1 MANNQIIR
9 VNGERTLR
17 NLLADGGIQPFLDD
31 PRTTEVVV
39 NKPYEIGV
47 EQDGKWSWYERST
60 LTFNMLDAIGILA
73 AAMTSREVDSTQPL
87 CTSTLP
93 GGERIQICRPPA
105 TLPDRISLTIRK
117 PATFARTADDPDFV
131 PLFSPTRS
139 TLSRSAQ
146 IDRELIVLKRAGD
159 WRSFWGLARRSRKTI
174 GITGMTGSGKT
185 DVAKRLIQLTG
196 SEIRIVTIEDNPE
209 TKNLG
214 PRNTVN
220 LFYGDSR
227 AKLTAEMAVYAA
239 LRMRPDEIHLAE
251 VRGAEAFAFLR
262 AVAAGHPG
270 SITTWHAGEGME
282 VSALVAMVKQHE
294 AGRALVDVEERIRTF
309 VDIIVWCTRGED
321 GFSAPRVWMRAEEE
335 MENV

>member
-1 MANNQIIR
+1 MIH
-9 VNGERTLR
+9 GERTL
-17 NLLADGGIQPFLDD
+17 NYLLAGNIQPFLDD

-39 NKPYEIGV
+39 NKPCEVGI
-47 EQDGKWSWYERST
+47 EQGGQWQWFDRPA
-60 LTFNMLDAIGILA
+60 LTFDRLDAIGILA
-73 AAMTSREVDSTQPL
+73 AAMTSREVDDTQPL

-117 PATFARTADDPDFV
+117 PATFARTADDPDFEA
-131 PLFSPTRS
+131 LFSAAKS
-139 TLSRSAQ
+139 TSSRRAKINEQ
-146 IDRELIVLKRAGD
+146 LIALKRAGE
-159 WRSFWGLARRSRKTI
+159 WRAFWGLARKARMTI

-185 DVAKRLIQLTG
+185 DFAKRLLQLTAP
-196 SEIRIVTIEDNPE
+196 EVRIVTIEDNPE
-209 TKNLG
+209 TRGLG

-227 AKLTAEMAVYAA
+227 AKVTAEAAVQSA

-251 VRGAEAFAFLR
+251 IRGAEAFAFLR

-282 VSALVAMVKQHE
+282 IMALVAMVKQHE
-294 AGRALVDVEERIRTF
+294 AGRSLDDVEERIRTF
-309 VDIIVWCTRGED
+309 VDIVCWCDRVDGTYAVPRVMLRGED
-321 GFSAPRVWMRAEEE
+321 IR
-335 MENV
+335 

>member
-1 MANNQIIR
+1 MIH
-9 VNGERTLR
+9 GEKTLR
-17 NLLADGGIQPFLDD
+17 YLLAGSIQPFLDD
-31 PRTTEVVV
+31 PLTTEVVV
-39 NKPYEIGV
+39 NKPGEVGV
-47 EQDGKWSWYERST
+47 EQAGKWSWYDRPA
-60 LTFNMLDAIGILA
+60 LTFDRLDAIGILA
-73 AAMTSREVDSTQPL
+73 AAMTSRDVDSAQPL

-117 PATFARTADDPDFV
+117 PATYARTADDPDFV
-131 PLFSPTRS
+131 PLFSAANS
-139 TLSRSAQ
+139 TLSRRSKV
-146 IDRELIVLKRAGD
+146 DEELIALKRAGD
-159 WRSFWGLARRSRKTI
+159 WRAFWALARKARKTI

-185 DVAKRLIQLTG
+185 DLAKRLLQLTG
-196 SEIRIVTIEDNPE
+196 ADVRVVTIEDNPE
-209 TKNLG
+209 TKGLG

-227 AKLTAEMAVYAA
+227 AKVNAEAAVQAA

-282 VSALVAMVKQHE
+282 IMALVAMVKQHE
-294 AGRALVDVEERIRTF
+294 AGRSLDDVEERIRTF
-309 VDIIVWCTRGED
+309 VDIVCWCDRVDGTYAVPRVMLRGED
-321 GFSAPRVWMRAEEE
+321 I
-335 MENV
+335 

>member
-1 MANNQIIR
+1 VIH
-9 VNGERTLR
+9 GERTLR
-17 NLLADGGIQPFLDD
+17 YLLAGDIQPFLDD
-31 PRTTEVVV
+31 HRTTEVVV
-39 NKPYEIGV
+39 NRPGEIGV
-47 EQDGKWSWYERST
+47 EQDGRWSWFDRPG
-60 LTFNMLDAIGILA
+60 LTFDKLDAIGILA
-73 AAMTSREVDSTQPL
+73 AAMTSREVDSVQPL

-131 PLFSPTRS
+131 PLFSAANSTITRS
-139 TLSRSAQ
+139 RQT
-146 IDRELIVLKRAGD
+146 DRELIGLKRAGD
-159 WRSFWGLARRSRKTI
+159 WRAFWGLARKTRKTI
-174 GITGMTGSGKT
+174 GITGITGSGKT

-196 SEIRIVTIEDNPE
+196 SETRIVTIEDNPE
-209 TKNLG
+209 TKGLG

-227 AKLTAEMAVYAA
+227 AKLTAEMAVQAA

-282 VSALVAMVKQHE
+282 ISALVAMVKQHE
-294 AGRALVDVEERIRTF
+294 AGRALDDVEERIRTL

-321 GFSAPRVWMRAEEE
+321 GFSAPRVWMRAEEDLQHAA
-335 MENV
+335 

>member
-1 MANNQIIR
+1 MIH
-9 VNGERTLR
+9 GEKTLR
-17 NLLADGGIQPFLDD
+17 NLLADGGIQPFLND
-31 PRTTEVVV
+31 PLTTEVVV
-39 NKPYEIGV
+39 NKPGEVGV
-47 EQDGKWSWYERST
+47 EQAGKWSWFDRPA
-60 LTFNMLDAIGILA
+60 LTFDTLDAIGILA

-117 PATFARTADDPDFV
+117 PATYARTADDPDFV
-131 PLFSPTRS
+131 PLFSTANGM
-139 TLSRSAQ
+139 LSRRSKV
-146 IDRELIVLKRAGD
+146 DEELIGLKRAGD
-159 WRSFWGLARRSRKTI
+159 WRAFWGLARKARKTI

-185 DVAKRLIQLTG
+185 DLAKRLLQLTG
-196 SEIRIVTIEDNPE
+196 ADVRVVTIEDNPE
-209 TKNLG
+209 TKGLG

-227 AKLTAEMAVYAA
+227 AKVTAEMAVQSA

-282 VSALVAMVKQHE
+282 IMALVAMVKQHE
-294 AGRALVDVEERIRTF
+294 AGRSLDDVEERIRTF
-309 VDIIVWCTRGED
+309 VDIVCWCDRVDGTYAVPRVILMGED
-321 GFSAPRVWMRAEEE
+321 I
-335 MENV
+335 

>member
-1 MANNQIIR
+1 M
-9 VNGERTLR
+9 VHGERTLR
-17 NLLADGGIQPFLDD
+17 RLLADDIQPFLDD
-31 PRTTEVVV
+31 DRTTEVVV
-39 NKPYEIGV
+39 NKPGEVGV
-47 EQDGKWSWYERST
+47 EQDGRWSWFDRPG
-60 LTFNMLDAIGILA
+60 LTFDKLDAIGILA

-131 PLFSPTRS
+131 PLFSTANS
-139 TLSRSAQ
+139 TLSRQAKTDQ
-146 IDRELIVLKRAGD
+146 ERMALKRVGD
-159 WRSFWGLARRSRKTI
+159 WRAFRGLARKARKTI
-174 GITGMTGSGKT
+174 GLTGITGSGKT
-185 DVAKRLIQLTG
+185 DVAKRLLQLTG
-196 SEIRIVTIEDNPE
+196 PETRIVTIEDNPE
-209 TKNLG
+209 TKGLG

-227 AKLTAEMAVYAA
+227 AKLTAEAAVQAA

-251 VRGAEAFAFLR
+251 IRGAEAFAFLR

-282 VSALVAMVKQHE
+282 ITALVAMVKQHE
-294 AGRALVDVEERIRTF
+294 AGRSLDDVEERIRTF
-309 VDIIVWCTRGED
+309 VDIVCWCDRVDGTYAVPRVMLRGED
-321 GFSAPRVWMRAEEE
+321 IR
-335 MENV
+335 